1 MPEPC
6 GLSGRRGGQQVGLGM
21 TELVPDAEQHTPAT
35 TEATTNPA
43 QAVAQTDADQSG
55 TWVDGILDILK
66 EAVEGGT
73 PGQGTAFLDGTKADG
88 SGNHGLLAT
97 LDGLTAAQASQEV
110 HGSTIAGHTLHTA
123 YHLEVIVRWERD
135 GDRGPFDWKGSFGSG
150 QVTDDEWDEARVR
163 LRVAY
168 DALCA
173 FARTQATQP
182 ATGDAVGGLSGGMA
196 HVVYHLGSIR
206 QMVKALG

>member
-1 MPEPC
+1 
-6 GLSGRRGGQQVGLGM
+6 M
-21 TELVPDAEQHTPAT
+21 TDLVPDAAQQTPVT
-35 TEATTNPA
+35 TDPA
-43 QAVAQTDADQSG
+43 QAVAQTGSTGGD
-55 TWVDGILDILK
+55 TWVDGILDILR

-73 PGQGTAFLDGTKADG
+73 PGQGTSFLDGTQADG

-97 LDGLTAAQASQEV
+97 LDGLSAAQASHEV
-110 HGSTIAGHTLHTA
+110 FGSTIAGHTLHTA

-163 LRVAY
+163 LRSAY
-168 DALCA
+168 DALTA
-173 FARTQATQP
+173 YARTQAAQP
-182 ATGDAVGGLSGGMA
+182 ATADAVGGLSGGMA

>member
-1 MPEPC
+1 
-6 GLSGRRGGQQVGLGM
+6 M
-21 TELVPDAEQHTPAT
+21 TDLVPDAEQPTSAS
-35 TEATTNPA
+35 TNAA
-43 QAVAQTDADQSG
+43 QADAQIEVDGGG

-97 LDGLTAAQASQEV
+97 LDSLTAAQASQDV
-110 HGSTIAGHTLHTA
+110 HGSSIAGHTLHTA

-135 GDRGPFDWKGSFGSG
+135 GDRGPFDWQGSFGTG
-150 QVTDDEWDEARVR
+150 QVADDDWDEARVR
-163 LRVAY
+163 LRTAY

-173 FARTQATQP
+173 FARTQAAQP
-182 ATGDAVGGLSGGMA
+182 ATGDAVGGLAGGMA

-206 QMVKALG
+206 QLVKALS